1 MAKVQLEFSEQEM
14 RQLAELCA
22 MGLTMLGQAMPESRD
37 PRVEAWHRMM
47 VAVIK
52 AAKTVPA
59 IARDMEFNPDCGYWF
74 FKRPYIDEAFYSD
87 VTDEYRDAVFWEE
100 LVARM
105 ATQSLTESLNAEE
118 VENMSPEERTRRT
131 SAIEK
136 ALWNEVSRHG
146 IDRLMFLLPE
156 TES

>member
-1 MAKVQLEFSEQEM
+1 MAKVQLELTEQEM

-37 PRVEAWHRMM
+37 PRVDKWHRLM
-47 VAVIK
+47 VDLIK

-74 FKRPYIDEAFYSD
+74 FKRPYIDNAFYSD

-105 ATQSLTESLNAEE
+105 AAQSLAENLGAEE
-118 VENMSPEERTRRT
+118 TEAMPPEERARRT
-131 SAIEK
+131 SAMEK
-136 ALWNEVSRHG
+136 ALWNEVTRHG

>member
-1 MAKVQLEFSEQEM
+1 MAKVQIELTEQEM

-22 MGLTMLGQAMPESRD
+22 MGLTMLGQAMPDSRD
-37 PRVEAWHRMM
+37 ARVDAWHRLM
-47 VAVIK
+47 VGLIK

-74 FKRPYIDEAFYSD
+74 FKRPYIDTAFYSD

-105 ATQSLTESLNAEE
+105 ASQSLADNVGGEEAES
-118 VENMSPEERTRRT
+118 MPPEERARRT
-131 SAIEK
+131 AAMEK
-136 ALWNEVSRHG
+136 ALWNEVTRHG

>member
-1 MAKVQLEFSEQEM
+1 MAKVQLELSEEEM
-14 RQLAELCA
+14 RHLAEVCA
-22 MGLTMLGQAMPESRD
+22 MGLTVLGQAMPDTRD
-37 PRVEAWHRMM
+37 PRADAWHRLM
-47 VAVIK
+47 VGLLK

-74 FKRPYIDEAFYSD
+74 FKRPYVDTAFYSD

-105 ATQSLTESLNAEE
+105 ATQSLADSVGREAAEC
-118 VENMSPEERTRRT
+118 MAPEERARRT
-131 SAIEK
+131 SAVEK
-136 ALWNEVSRHG
+136 ALWNEVTRHG